1 MKKFHLLLIIV
12 LFLTSLSVFSQEDS
26 TIISSTR
33 KSKLYLNIG
42 TGIFWNPDEIWGFG
56 LNAIFPNNWG
66 FSLSYNYYSLIAK
79 DLPADYSGGFFS
91 FVPYDNIGS
100 FSIRVMK
107 EFDPFSKFIRFGI
120 EIGPSLVLYEKLVFK
135 PYNSSNLGDKNYE
148 TSTITENSLGLSLR
162 VKIEIPAARILGV
175 EIAAISN
182 INKYQS
188 YVGYELHYM
197 IGCVR
202 DKIKP

>member
-1 MKKFHLLLIIV
+1 MKKFHVLLVIV
-12 LFLTSLSVFSQEDS
+12 LFFTSLSVFSQEDS
-26 TIISSTR
+26 TIISSPR
-33 KSKLYLNIG
+33 KHKLYLNIG
-42 TGIFWNPDEIWGFG
+42 GGILGYSGEMWGFG

-66 FSLSYNYYSLIAK
+66 FSLSYNYFSLVAK
-79 DLPADYSGGFFS
+79 DLPADYSGVFFS

-120 EIGPSLVLYEKLVFK
+120 EAGPSLGLYEKVVFK
-135 PYNSSNLGDKNYE
+135 PYSSSILGGGNYE
-148 TSTITENSLGLSLR
+148 TSTFVEKMPGLSLR
-162 VKIEIPAARILGV
+162 VKIEIPAARFIGL